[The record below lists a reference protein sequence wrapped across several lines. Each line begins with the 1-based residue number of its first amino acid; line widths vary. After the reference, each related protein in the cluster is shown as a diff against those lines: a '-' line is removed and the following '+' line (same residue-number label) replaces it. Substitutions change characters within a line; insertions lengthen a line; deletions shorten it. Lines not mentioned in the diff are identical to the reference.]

1 MASFGERI
9 CQVLYEPHGI
19 GWVSVF
25 CLNIMYKH
33 ILSVDTTAF
42 LCIQYDFASRKHL
55 GEKGRLEM

>member
-1 MASFGERI
+1 MGE
-9 CQVLYEPHGI
+9 CVLFKYAY
-19 GWVSVF
+19 
-25 CLNIMYKH
+25 IMYKH